1 MVRLFGFGVWQN
13 ILLTKKKQKV
23 ENIGK
28 KSIKDSCLGKT
39 NPPSPSSHDY
49 LKFII

>member
-28 KSIKDSCLGKT
+28 INKGLVPGKD
-39 NPPSPSSHDY
+39 
-49 LKFII
+49 